1 MTQPTRFG
9 RIPTKKVPWEER
21 KILPLADTAKR
32 SKKND
37 VQVLE
42 TRAASPHAP
51 PVIHELANE
60 PHAPFTPS
68 IRVGNEL
75 YNVLIEARDPLSL
88 FMYFFGGFEALSVV
102 CTATNADAEKCVAGQ
117 KSDETPRRWTTLRPI
132 ELLHWLG
139 GLFYMVNHTEP
150 NRKAY
155 WERSELRNAHQISQI
170 MTETRWDQIHRF
182 LTFNPQP
189 RRQNDPSFN
198 RVEPIASKIGRDCQ
212 NAVKASTWIA
222 VDEAMAGYAGRT
234 KDLVNLP
241 SKPTPKGYK
250 IWVLALQHGYVYSW
264 RWHSRV
270 YGPEGIGK
278 GSRLVHQPVPM
289 VPVQLAATYL
299 VVQDLCQELQ
309 TNEFGAKRLVFL
321 DNLFLT
327 LALAHTLLVI
337 GVGVMGTTRKNH
349 KDFPQRFID
358 AKLSDT
364 QFSYGSCATEVINYA
379 LCFLW
384 QDNAAVIGISTALTI
399 KEIPED
405 YIVKLRKRPYNNTIA
420 RRVFGSEP
428 TKELPIPRAI
438 DWYNRNHNLV
448 DVADQIR
455 TNFTVQRQGERRTW
469 RPLAYWLLDTCLT
482 NSYLI
487 WRFYH
492 PPNVLLARDSHRAFR
507 EELIS
512 QIFALKDPSPSPPP
526 TPAKTRYH
534 SNHASIEMAR
544 RGHFAWRSPNGD
556 NCESGVAITRGKS
569 HKPLTEVSGNAL
581 LNRVRTRSK
590 LTQFGCGL
598 CNVHLCRPNNC
609 YEKFHGLLYSN

>member
-9 RIPTKKVPWEER
+9 RVPTKKVPWEER
-21 KILPLADTAKR
+21 EILPLATAA
-32 SKKND
+32 KKSQKNE

-51 PVIHELANE
+51 PIIHELANE

-68 IRVGNEL
+68 IRVDNEPFK
-75 YNVLIEARDPLSL
+75 VRIDSRDPLSL

-102 CTATNADAEKCVAGQ
+102 CNATNADAEKPWRPA
-117 KSDETPRRWTTLRPI
+117 KSDETPRPWKTLRPI

-139 GLFYMVNHTEP
+139 GLIYMANHTER

-155 WERSELRNAHQISQI
+155 WECSELGNAHQIGQI
-170 MTETRWDQIHRF
+170 ISETRWDQIHRF

-189 RRQNDPSFN
+189 HHQNESPFN
-198 RVEPIASKIGRDCQ
+198 RVEPVASGIRRNCQ

-222 VDEAMAGYAGRT
+222 VDEAMAGYTGRT
-234 KDLVNLP
+234 KDSVNLP

-250 IWVLALQHGYVYSW
+250 VWVLALQQGYVYSW

-270 YGPEGIGK
+270 TGPEGIGK
-278 GSRLVHQPVPM
+278 GSRVVHQPVPM
-289 VPVQLAATYL
+289 VPTTLAATYL

-309 TNEFGAKRLVFL
+309 TNEIGVKRLVFL

-337 GVGVMGTTRKNH
+337 GIGVMGTTRKNH

-358 AKLSDT
+358 AKLSNS

-399 KEIPED
+399 QEVPED
-405 YIVKLRKRPYNNTIA
+405 YVVKLRKKPYNNAVA
-420 RRVFGSEP
+420 RGVFGTDA

-438 DWYNRNHNLV
+438 DWYNSNHNLV
-448 DVADQIR
+448 DVADQLR
-455 TNFTVQRQGERRTW
+455 ASFTVQRLGERRTW
-469 RPLAYWLLDTCLT
+469 RPLAY
-482 NSYLI
+482 
-487 WRFYH
+487 
-492 PPNVLLARDSHRAFR
+492 
-507 EELIS
+507 
-512 QIFALKDPSPSPPP
+512 
-526 TPAKTRYH
+526 
-534 SNHASIEMAR
+534 
-544 RGHFAWRSPNGD
+544 
-556 NCESGVAITRGKS
+556 
-569 HKPLTEVSGNAL
+569 
-581 LNRVRTRSK
+581 
-590 LTQFGCGL
+590 
-598 CNVHLCRPNNC
+598 
-609 YEKFHGLLYSN
+609 